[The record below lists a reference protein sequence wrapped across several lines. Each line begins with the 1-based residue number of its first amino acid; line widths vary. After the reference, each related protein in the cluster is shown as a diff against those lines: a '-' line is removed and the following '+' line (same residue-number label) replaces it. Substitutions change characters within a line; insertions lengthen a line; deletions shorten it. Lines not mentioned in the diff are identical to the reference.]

1 MYPHQVRGFSRTV
14 RWQTSDAR
22 TYDTK
27 AQAMDAQAELG
38 PRSDT
43 LASYEA
49 AFEQLSRRQRWL
61 IRRDDFLIAHFGLF
75 LAVVF
80 GLIAVSLV
88 TAGWQSL
95 RWLQTGVWPK
105 LAWSDGLA
113 LIGIHHPRVAWIG
126 VNRILAWVLDL
137 PLAPFPT
144 AAALLMMW
152 LVLRGD
158 KTPALRDARRLL
170 GQRR

>member
-1 MYPHQVRGFSRTV
+1 MYPHQVRGFSGTV

-27 AQAMDAQAELG
+27 AQAMDAQAVLG

-43 LASYEA
+43 LAAYEE
-49 AFEQLSRRQRWL
+49 AFDRLSRRQRWL
-61 IRRDDFLIAHFGLF
+61 IRRDDFLVAHFGLF
-75 LAVVF
+75 LAVVV

-88 TAGWQSL
+88 TVGWQSL
-95 RWLQTGVWPK
+95 RWLQSGVWPK

-113 LIGIHHPRVAWIG
+113 MLGIDHPRAAWVG
-126 VNRILAWVLDL
+126 VDRMIDWVLDL
-137 PLAPFPT
+137 PLTILPI
-144 AAALLMMW
+144 AAALLLAW

-158 KTPALRDARRLL
+158 DTPALHDARQLL
-170 GQRR
+170 VRQR